1 MEVEAGSAVERARS
15 GDSDAFRLLV
25 EQHSR
30 AVFRL
35 AFRMTGNEQDA
46 EDVVQETFLRAYRQ
60 LDKYEAR
67 SSFATW
73 LYRIAS
79 NYSLDLIRMRKRH
92 EEKRERGSK
101 TEERDIL
108 QTIPV
113 NAPGPD
119 RIAHSNQVQA
129 RVNEALNE
137 LSDQERT
144 AFVLRHFE
152 GLSIDEIGETLGTGT
167 NATKHSIFRAVQ
179 KLRRSL
185 EPLVST
191 AR

>member
-1 MEVEAGSAVERARS
+1 MEAEAGGAVERARS

-30 AVFRL
+30 AIFRL
-35 AFRMTGNEQDA
+35 AYRMTGNEEDA

-60 LDKYEAR
+60 INRYEAR
-67 SSFATW
+67 SSFSTW
-73 LYRIAS
+73 LFRIAS
-79 NYSLDLIRMRKRH
+79 NCSLDLIRLRKTR
-92 EEKRERGSK
+92 ESMRERSPDPDQ
-101 TEERDIL
+101 DIL
-108 QTIPV
+108 RSIP
-113 NAPGPD
+113 ADGPGPD
-119 RIAHSNQVQA
+119 RVLFSNQISDSVQA
-129 RVNEALNE
+129 ALSE
-137 LSDQERT
+137 LSPQERS

-152 GLSIDEIGETLGTGT
+152 GLSIEEIGETLGTGA

-185 EPLVST
+185 EPLVSP